1 LAPASAAVRP
11 PAPAVDLRER
21 ECGQQREQREQR
33 DRERPGERVVEGR
46 RGLRGGRACLGQRA
60 RQRDL
65 SIELRLLG
73 PPRVPHEAR
82 DEPGTEDRRAQPDGV
97 EHRPELP
104 AAREPVDD
112 DPSAASA

>member
-21 ECGQQREQREQR
+21 ECGQQREQR

-46 RGLRGGRACLGQRA
+46 RGLRGGRARLGQRA

-65 SIELRLLG
+65 STVAPIA
-73 PPRVPHEAR
+73 PPIRCGTLSCGCSVRHACRTKPATSPAPRITAPSPMGSSIVPNC
-82 DEPGTEDRRAQPDGV
+82 PQRASP
-97 EHRPELP
+97 
-104 AAREPVDD
+104 
-112 DPSAASA
+112 